1 MILAEGVG
9 ILAEGVRCVVL
20 RGSRFGSLRMR
31 ILAVRSP
38 RLLPKIPNGNF
49 ATGVR
54 IARLR
59 PGRVPATQQQQP
71 YVFTGGTRLSPTS
84 RVPVQARSKRL
95 LLTVRGGG
103 WPLWLKCTFS
113 PKLTIEVSYRVAL
126 IATSWAILCTN
137 SESSGRLRM
146 T

>member
-1 MILAEGVG
+1 MKALGCESSPDV
-9 ILAEGVRCVVL
+9 
-20 RGSRFGSLRMR
+20 SRFGSLRMGT
-31 ILAVRSP
+31 LAVRSP
-38 RLLPKIPNGNF
+38 RLLPKIPDGNF

-95 LLTVRGGG
+95 SLTVMGRRMAT
-103 WPLWLKCTFS
+103 LAQMHFFAT
-113 PKLTIEVSYRVAL
+113 LTIEVSSRVSA
-126 IATSWAILCTN
+126 IATPVKLCTN
-137 SESSGRLRM
+137 SESSN
-146 T
+146 